1 MKDNK
6 SIKGK
11 GVVRYA
17 GIGLIVLSFML
28 YGGLLFLPYTPMS
41 LELKG
46 IAVMSLVIAGE
57 ASFWIG
63 ALLAG
68 KEIASK
74 YGSFFRIGK
83 RSEGG

>member
-11 GVVRYA
+11 GAIKYA
-17 GIGLIVLSFML
+17 GVGLIILSFIF
-28 YGGLLFLPYTPMS
+28 YGGLLFLPFTSMNPGI
-41 LELKG
+41 KG

-68 KEIASK
+68 KEALSK
-74 YGSFFRIGK
+74 YGSLFRIGK